1 MQFNAK
7 PLLLCGFLLA
17 AVFTLASCGAKT
29 EFEKVEVETTT
40 AVSAIQ
46 PAAVDAV
53 PVLTEPSSA
62 DAPAETTTRRRTNSR
77 RNNTPDAPAETPD
90 DSESPA
96 NAESPNVPEAP
107 ETPAEPE
114 VPETPDEPETPTAP
128 TEGSSEPAETPTEP
142 TAPDTGDA
150 E

>member
-29 EFEKVEVETTT
+29 EFEKVEAETTT

-53 PVLTEPSSA
+53 PVLTEPSSV
-62 DAPAETTTRRRTNSR
+62 DAPAETTTRRRTNSQ

-114 VPETPDEPETPTAP
+114 VPETPDEPETPTTP

>member
-29 EFEKVEVETTT
+29 EFEKVEAETTT

-62 DAPAETTTRRRTNSR
+62 DAPAETTTRRRTSQKD
-77 RNNTPDAPAETPD
+77 NTSDAPAQTPAD
-90 DSESPA
+90 DALSADTEL
-96 NAESPNVPEAP
+96 PNVSEAP
-107 ETPAEPE
+107 ETPAESE
-114 VPETPDEPETPTAP
+114 VPETPGEPETPTAP
-128 TEGSSEPAETPTEP
+128 TEGSSEPTETPTEP